1 MFNAYLMCSS
11 KELLSLQAF
20 SHTGHIKFDVFEWV
34 VMCARKVDRLPKDL
48 SHCGQAKLFSPVW
61 VTR

>member
-1 MFNAYLMCSS
+1 MCSS

-20 SHTGHIKFDVFEWV
+20 SHTGHIKFDVLEWV

-48 SHCGQAKLFSPVW
+48 SHCGQAKLFSPV
-61 VTR
+61 